1 MPKLFFLVQSEIM
14 TGGVIEAQ
22 VIASL
27 RAQCAADGQ
36 PPTRLIFLEAATE
49 VRKPAVRATLKKF
62 RNFWPEGRISLVP
75 FVGRWGGDAAPGRAL
90 ALALWQARL
99 SREELIFHCR
109 GPRSTMAAAYIR
121 QLFGRGRVIFDVRGA
136 SPYETI
142 HRLGYAWPENLS
154 EKAKYT
160 WDYNLQLDRKA
171 AHAADKL
178 FTVSPGVRDYAIQE
192 LGAAPEKISIVP
204 SCVGELSYRDEYRQT
219 ARARWGVTNDAPVL
233 LYSGR
238 LGPER
243 LPQHLFRL
251 FRALLDQRPDA
262 KLVILCYLNELNNL
276 TDLRTAAGVPENS
289 IIVNELPRDEV
300 VKTLSGADLA
310 AVFLESAKRYQ
321 HCFPIKVPEYLGAGV
336 PLVVNDTFETIPR
349 LLRDHKIGWIINED
363 ISDVALST
371 AAHDICERLSADRA
385 GFRER
390 ALAVCAENFLWPLYL
405 PTLRHAYGIAP
416 APTRLPP
423 IAQPDQHL

>member
-1 MPKLFFLVQSEIM
+1 MPKLFFIVQSEIM

-36 PPTRLIFLEAATE
+36 PPTRLIFLEAARE
-49 VRKPAVRATLKKF
+49 VRKAAVRATLKKF
-62 RNFWPEGRISLVP
+62 RGFWPEGRISLVP
-75 FVGRWGGDAAPGRAL
+75 FVGRWGGDDAPGRAL
-90 ALALWQARL
+90 AVALWREKFN
-99 SREELIFHCR
+99 REELIFHCR
-109 GPRSTMAAAYIR
+109 GPRATLAAAYVCR
-121 QLFGRGRVIFDVRGA
+121 MLGRGRVIFDVRGA
-136 SPYETI
+136 MPYETI

-160 WDYNLQLDRKA
+160 WDYNLQLDQDA

-192 LGAAPEKISIVP
+192 LGAAPEKVAIVP
-204 SCVGELSYRDEYRQT
+204 SCVAELSYRADYRT
-219 ARARWGVTNDAPVL
+219 AARARWGVTNDAPVM

-262 KLVILCYLNELNNL
+262 KLVILSYLNELDNL
-276 TDLRTAAGVPENS
+276 AALRTTAGIPENS
-289 IIVNELPRDEV
+289 IIVNGLPRDEV
-300 VKTLSGADLA
+300 VKTLPGADLA
-310 AVFLESAKRYQ
+310 ALFLEPAKR
-321 HCFPIKVPEYLGAGV
+321 FELALPIKTAEYFSAGV
-336 PLVVNDTFETIPR
+336 PLVVNDTFALVPR
-349 LLRDHKIGWIINED
+349 LVRERDAGWVVNAD
-363 ISDVALST
+363 ISADALSVT
-371 AAHDICERLSADRA
+371 AQDICQRLRTDRA
-385 GFRER
+385 GFRTR
-390 ALAVCAENFLWPLYL
+390 ALEVCAENFLWPLYL

-416 APTRLPP
+416 APTNLTPLARNL
-423 IAQPDQHL
+423 